1 MNVGTDKN
9 FLKIKLSQ
17 EIINNGEH
25 EISKIKCGRLMKV
38 ET

>member
-1 MNVGTDKN
+1 MWALIKN

-25 EISKIKCGRLMKV
+25 EINKIKCGRLMKV